1 VQVKKNHFLILLLW
15 GFLVTLGLTSRSYF
29 PIDET
34 RYATVAWNMWL
45 SGDHLVPYLNGIAY
59 SHKPPLLFWLM
70 NLGWKIFGV
79 NDWWPRLIPSFFALL
94 SVFMT
99 RKIASLLWPTEHGIK
114 DNASLILISCGLW
127 VIYSTALMFDMMIAF
142 FTTLG
147 IWGLLLALNKQNKNG
162 WLILALAIGGGLLAK
177 GPTILLQILPAALL
191 TPVWSKNLKH
201 KLNANNWYLPIFY
214 AVLAGIVIALFW
226 AIPAAI
232 HGGAQYRHDIFW
244 GQTADRMVNSF
255 AHQRPIWWYL
265 AASPLLLFPWLF
277 LGTFWRSIV
286 DKKIVFS
293 DFGLRFCFAWLIPVF
308 IAFSFISGK
317 QVHYVLPIFPAAA
330 LIIARFI
337 SLNKTISKLDLTPI
351 CIGFVALGCIL
362 LYLPHYAQ
370 SHGVSVTNWSNLS
383 PFPGLFAISLGFFLY
398 FYPKKSISD
407 TIFVIAVSTIALVA
421 ITMFGL
427 LRTAG
432 EAYDVRPI
440 SNQIKALE
448 SSEVPVAVIGKYAG
462 TYDFVGRLK
471 HPPENIEASNV
482 NTWFEKHAD
491 GRVIAFFNQKNKP
504 KQVEFLQN
512 YKGQFIAI
520 LTRPQWI
527 DLHGTTQENTD
538 MP

>member
-1 VQVKKNHFLILLLW
+1 VQLKKSHFLILLLW
-15 GFLVTLGLTSRSYF
+15 GFVVTLGLTSRSYF

-79 NDWWPRLIPSFFALL
+79 NDWWPRLIPSIFALL
-94 SVFMT
+94 SVFIT
-99 RKIASLLWPTEHGIK
+99 RKIASLLWPIEHGIK

-127 VIYSTALMFDMMIAF
+127 VVYSTALMFDMMIAF

-147 IWGLLLALNKQNKNG
+147 IWGLLLALKKQNKNG
-162 WLILALAIGGGLLAK
+162 WLMLALAIGGGLLAK

-191 TPVWSKNLKH
+191 TPIWNKDFSH
-201 KLNANNWYLPIFY
+201 KLSPNNWYLPIFY
-214 AVLAGIVIALFW
+214 AVLGGIIIALFW

-232 HGGAQYRHDIFW
+232 HGGYQYRHDIFW

-293 DFGLRFCFAWLIPVF
+293 DFGLRFCFTWLAPVF

-337 SLNKTISKLDLTPI
+337 SLNKTISKVDITPI
-351 CIGFVALGCIL
+351 CIAFMALGCIL

-370 SHGVSVTNWSNLS
+370 SHGVSVTNWSHLS

-398 FYPKKSISD
+398 FYPKESISN
-407 TIFVIAVSTIALVA
+407 TILVVAVSTITLVA

-432 EAYDVRPI
+432 DAYDVRPI
-440 SNQIKALE
+440 SNQIKMLE
-448 SSEVPVAVIGKYAG
+448 SSDVPVAVIGKYAG
-462 TYDFVGRLK
+462 TYDFVGRLN

-482 NTWFEKHAD
+482 TTWFEKHAD

-504 KQVEFLQN
+504 KQVDFLQN

-538 MP
+538 TP

>member
-1 VQVKKNHFLILLLW
+1 MLW
-15 GFLVTLGLTSRSYF
+15 GFLVSLGLASRSYF

-45 SGDHLVPYLNGIAY
+45 SGDYLVPYLNGIAY

-94 SVFMT
+94 SVLIT
-99 RKIASLLWPTEHGIK
+99 RKIATLLWPTEHGVKEI
-114 DNASLILISCGLW
+114 ASLILISCGLW

-147 IWGLLLALNKQNKNG
+147 IWGLLLALNKKNKNG
-162 WLILALAIGGGLLAK
+162 WLMLALAIGGGLLAK
-177 GPTILLQILPAALL
+177 GPTILLQILPVALL
-191 TPVWSKNLKH
+191 TPIWNKNLDH
-201 KLNANNWYLPIFY
+201 NLTSNNWFLPIFY
-214 AVLAGIVIALFW
+214 AVLAGIVIALLW

-232 HGGAQYRHDIFW
+232 HGGSQYRHDIFW

-277 LGTFWRSIV
+277 LGTFWRSIA
-286 DKKIVFS
+286 DKKIVFN

-330 LIIARFI
+330 LIIARLI

-351 CIGFVALGCIL
+351 CVVFIILGCIL

-383 PFPGLFAISLGFFLY
+383 PFPGLFAITLGFFLY
-398 FYPKKSISD
+398 FNPKKSILD
-407 TIFVIAVSTIALVA
+407 TIFAIAVSTITLVA

-440 SNQIKALE
+440 SNQIKVLE
-448 SSEVPVAVIGKYAG
+448 SSDVPVAVIGKYAG

-482 NTWFEKHAD
+482 NIWFEKHAD